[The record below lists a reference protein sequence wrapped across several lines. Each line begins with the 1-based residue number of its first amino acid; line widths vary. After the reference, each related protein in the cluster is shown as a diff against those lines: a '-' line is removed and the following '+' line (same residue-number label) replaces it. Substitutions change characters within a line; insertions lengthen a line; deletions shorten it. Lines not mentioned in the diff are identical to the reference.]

1 MTIAA
6 VDAIH
11 LQVAADL
18 PSPAAGAASLP
29 HSLPIHLVRL
39 TCDDGATAWGE
50 ACCGSLGA
58 LDEAIELLAPIL
70 LDADP
75 LDRGALWERMVDRLS
90 GLKEPLE
97 GGAGAL
103 SALDIALWDAAGR
116 ALGLPVWRIL
126 GGRRM
131 ARLDAYATCTCS
143 GQPEAAARE
152 AREVIAAGLHAL
164 KITLGRGVDEDT
176 ALLEAVRAAVGPQVP
191 LLVDANQGCENRDEA
206 MALGAAADRAEA
218 LWYEEPLPQDD
229 WAEYVALRHSLN
241 TPIAAGRGLRSPGA
255 FLQAFDR
262 GALDIATP
270 DVRLCGGITGLL
282 KIAELAR
289 WFNVQV
295 SPHNASS
302 QIATIAS
309 SHAAVTLRNCLISEA
324 NLTGSRA
331 SEGLLEGPV
340 QLEDGFI
347 TVPDGPGLGITISE
361 EFVSR
366 HAVE

>member
-6 VDAIH
+6 VDAFH

-18 PSPAAGAASLP
+18 PSPAAGAPSLP

-50 ACCGSLGA
+50 ARCGSAGA
-58 LDEAIELLAPIL
+58 LDDAIELLAPIL

-90 GLKEPLE
+90 GLKDPLE

-103 SALDIALWDAAGR
+103 SALDIA
-116 ALGLPVWRIL
+116 
-126 GGRRM
+126 M
-131 ARLDAYATCTCS
+131 
-143 GQPEAAARE
+143 
-152 AREVIAAGLHAL
+152 
-164 KITLGRGVDEDT
+164 
-176 ALLEAVRAAVGPQVP
+176 
-191 LLVDANQGCENRDEA
+191 
-206 MALGAAADRAEA
+206 
-218 LWYEEPLPQDD
+218 
-229 WAEYVALRHSLN
+229 
-241 TPIAAGRGLRSPGA
+241 
-255 FLQAFDR
+255 
-262 GALDIATP
+262 P

-289 WFNVQV
+289 WFNVQI

-331 SEGLLEGPV
+331 SAGLLEEPV